1 VSYNKLYHEAKEYYQ
16 AGQTEELEVYYE
28 AIEEEFD
35 VAEKAYEEAK
45 ANKSKNEKDLG
56 IVFE

>member
-28 AIEEEFD
+28 AIEEEFEA
-35 VAEKAYEEAK
+35 AEKAYEEAK
-45 ANKSKNEKDLG
+45 VKKSKDEKELG
-56 IVFE
+56 VVFE